1 MPFQGVS
8 RSVLVGSP
16 VGVSASVSVGVRS
29 GFAHG
34 RADPSLGAAAR
45 GVGMGAEAVRTPDL
59 IEPVVGFRS
68 WRIDD
73 DFLLSPSTDEWW
85 PPGTELAARCLRG
98 THLEQAPAHDCDCGI
113 YAYYEAWTTATWY
126 ATRPGDSIPGAV
138 LAWGRI
144 EASYRGMRAQF
155 ARLLCLGLPPWA
167 DRERKRRIYA
177 EATRL
182 GIQVTPLKNLARVA
196 ASAGQ
201 PVPAILRGDP

>member
-16 VGVSASVSVGVRS
+16 FGVSDSVSVGVRS
-29 GFAHG
+29 GFATGHTEPLPRTAPADVG
-34 RADPSLGAAAR
+34 TGAQSVRA
-45 GVGMGAEAVRTPDL
+45 PDL
-59 IEPVVGFRS
+59 IEPVIGFRA
-68 WRIDD
+68 WRLDED
-73 DFLLSPSTDEWW
+73 VLLSPSTDEWW

-98 THLEQAPAHDCDCGI
+98 THLEHAPAHDCDCGI
-113 YAYYEAWTTATWY
+113 YAYYEAYTSATWY

-144 EASYRGMRAQF
+144 EASYAGMRAQF
-155 ARLLCLGLPPWA
+155 GRLLCLGLPPWA
-167 DRERKRRIYA
+167 DRARKRHIYA

-182 GIQVTPLKNLARVA
+182 GIQVTPLKDLARVA
-196 ASAGQ
+196 AGAGQ

>member
-16 VGVSASVSVGVRS
+16 FGMSDAVSVRVRS
-29 GFAHG
+29 GFATGHAVPSPPTTPAG
-34 RADPSLGAAAR
+34 AGTGAGSVRA
-45 GVGMGAEAVRTPDL
+45 PDL
-59 IEPVVGFRS
+59 IEPVIGFRA
-68 WRIDD
+68 WRLDD

-98 THLEQAPAHDCDCGI
+98 THGEPAPAHDCDCGI
-113 YAYYEAWTTATWY
+113 YAYYAAYTSATWY

-138 LAWGRI
+138 LAWGQI
-144 EASYRGMRAQF
+144 EASYAGMRAQF

-167 DRERKRRIYA
+167 DRARKRHIYA

-182 GIQVTPLKNLARVA
+182 GIQVTPLKDLARVA

-201 PVPAILRGDP
+201 PIPAILRGDP